1 MRQVIDVVCCGS
13 RKDEIES
20 TLESAGVV
28 SSIDSEGESVC
39 RALSGEKLQA
49 GGSGRVRREPSDVEK
64 NSLSRGRANFE
75 QCPTDKRQLLT

>member
-28 SSIDSEGESVC
+28 SSIDSEGESLC
-39 RALSGEKLQA
+39 GGLSGEKLRA
-49 GGSGRVRREPSDVEK
+49 GDDRRAPRKPSDV
-64 NSLSRGRANFE
+64 
-75 QCPTDKRQLLT
+75 